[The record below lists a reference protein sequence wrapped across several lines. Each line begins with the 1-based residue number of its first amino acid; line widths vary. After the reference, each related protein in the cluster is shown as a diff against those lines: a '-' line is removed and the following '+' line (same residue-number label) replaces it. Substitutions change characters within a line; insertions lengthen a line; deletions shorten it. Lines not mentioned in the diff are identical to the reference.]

1 MESKGK
7 KLRARNKGNTQD
19 PSWEFLHTCQQRA
32 ITWALNLLA
41 AHIERDV
48 IEPKRLNDHK
58 VKSTLKEKQKRSTP
72 WYWDLREI
80 SSYILIQKNPNNV
93 TCLEKKSLTYI
104 LAVNEAKTLVRCS
117 STVDDTCPICRDD
130 VIY

>member
-32 ITWALNLLA
+32 ITWALNRLA

-48 IEPKRLNDHK
+48 IDSKSLNDHK
-58 VKSTLKEKQKRSTP
+58 AKSTLKKSRKDQLLDIELLEKF
-72 WYWDLREI
+72 LLI
-80 SSYILIQKNPNNV
+80 SSYRKIQIMLPVWKN
-93 TCLEKKSLTYI
+93 KSNLH
-104 LAVNEAKTLVRCS
+104 LS
-117 STVDDTCPICRDD
+117 SK
-130 VIY
+130 